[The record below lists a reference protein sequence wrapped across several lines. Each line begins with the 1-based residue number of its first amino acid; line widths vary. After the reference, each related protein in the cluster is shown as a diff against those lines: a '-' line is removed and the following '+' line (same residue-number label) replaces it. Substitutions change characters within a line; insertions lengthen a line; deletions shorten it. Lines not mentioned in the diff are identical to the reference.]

1 MNLDKKYVDKVLKI
15 MELAIKKTIPGK
27 RDVFVNFSAHVGT
40 LSVSI
45 YKDGWGLKKEADFK
59 NDFIYI
65 DDETLCDEKT
75 EKLVEEE
82 LDNIIKI
89 IEEL

>member
-1 MNLDKKYVDKVLKI
+1 MNIQKKYMDKVLKI
-15 MELAIKKTIPGK
+15 MELALIKTIPEK
-27 RDVFVNFSAHVGT
+27 KDIFVSFSAHVGS
-40 LSVSI
+40 LAVI
-45 YKDGWGLKKEADFK
+45 
-59 NDFIYI
+59 IYI

>member
-59 NDFIYI
+59 NDHIYL
-65 DDETLCDEKT
+65 DDEAILYKEHEEMLEK
-75 EKLVEEE
+75 E
-82 LDNIIKI
+82 LDNVIKI